1 MNHRKIAL
9 LLIAAMLFGLLAGC
23 SAQSKLIGTWE
34 TQTEVSIL
42 GVSIDIPFIDNCT
55 VSFSFEK
62 DGTGS
67 RTSEFG
73 SSLPSISQAYTYSV
87 EDGTLTLTYESGNT
101 EEYTFT
107 VEKDVLILDG
117 RVDLELNK
125 VS

>member
-1 MNHRKIAL
+1 MKQRKIAC
-9 LLIAAMLFGLLAGC
+9 LLIAVMLLGLFAGC
-23 SAQSKLIGTWE
+23 SAQSKLVGVWE
-34 TQTEVSIL
+34 TQTEISIL
-42 GVSIDIPFIDNCT
+42 GVSIDLPFIDDCT

-67 RTSEFG
+67 RTADFG
-73 SSLPSISQAYTYSV
+73 DSFPAVSQAFTYSV
-87 EDGTLTLTYESGNT
+87 EEGKLTLTYESGSV

-107 VEKDVLILDG
+107 VEKDVLSLDG